1 MIFFI
6 VLLAIGCLFTTICIL
21 CLFLKNN
28 GYDVS
33 AAVFVPSFMLAFI
46 LCIGGC
52 ICIGGHI
59 EAKAEVEIFN
69 KLYNTD
75 YTTDQMFYKKEM
87 IYKSLETKE

>member
-1 MIFFI
+1 MTFFI
-6 VLLAIGCLFTTICIL
+6 VLIGIGCLFATICIL
-21 CLFLKNN
+21 CLALANN
-28 GYDVS
+28 GYAVHT
-33 AAVFVPSFMLAFI
+33 AVFVFSFMLAFV

-52 ICIGGHI
+52 LCIGGFR